1 MSASS
6 KSSVTSMTDERDDAD
21 EPRREPAKKKKK
33 KAAPT
38 KATTAKDAEKKAYAA
53 AAAKRL
59 EEAESER
66 RLARSVAIALPV
78 ATVGGAATV
87 GVLSGLGPAILVL
100 AGGVILAAVAAVW
113 ASVRTLTGDAPLPV
127 DLEAADMRIGGGD
140 SRVAKKTMLLRA
152 LKDLENEHAIG
163 KLSDDDYASIA
174 PRYVA
179 EIKEILRE
187 IDAELGPHRPR
198 AEQIAKAHLR
208 KVGLV
213 DSIYRDGPPG
223 TDDDEPAPAAAPR
236 AVEARDEEPAKDED
250 EVEDEVAKGDDDDE
264 AAPPAAAKPSRRT
277 CPSCDASNEVD
288 AKFCK
293 SCGKTLEAAAAPK
306 ETSDDAS

>member
-33 KAAPT
+33 KSAAT
-38 KATTAKDAEKKAYAA
+38 TSSSAAEAAKATEKKARAA
-53 AAAKRL
+53 EAAKRL

-87 GVLSGLGPAILVL
+87 GALSGLGPAILVV
-100 AGGVILAAVAAVW
+100 AGGVILGAVAAVW

-127 DLEAADMRIGGGD
+127 DLEAADMRIGAGD
-140 SRVAKKTMLLRA
+140 SRIARKTMLLRA
-152 LKDLENEHAIG
+152 LKDLENERAIG
-163 KLSDDDYASIA
+163 KLSDDDYASVA
-174 PRYVA
+174 PRYTA
-179 EIKEILRE
+179 ELKEILRE
-187 IDAELGPHRPR
+187 IDAELSPHRPR

-213 DSIYRDGPPG
+213 DSIYRDGPPAE
-223 TDDDEPAPAAAPR
+223 DDAPKPAPTEPSKAEPSSPDVNLDTEEPSDKDEP
-236 AVEARDEEPAKDED
+236 DER
-250 EVEDEVAKGDDDDE
+250 VAEESSGPE
-264 AAPPAAAKPSRRT
+264 RRT
-277 CPSCDASNEVD
+277 CPACEASNELD

-293 SCGKTLEAAAAPK
+293 SCGKTLGTTAAPK
-306 ETSDDAS
+306 EASDDAS